1 VAGLPDG
8 FPAAVL
14 VVLHLYPHHKSIFAD
29 LLGRRTRLRV
39 KEATDGEP
47 IEPGTIYVARADMH
61 LGVRDSH
68 VALTSSG
75 QVHFSR
81 PSVDTML
88 ESVAASYG
96 DRAIGIVLSGTGFD
110 GATGIRAIK
119 EQGGTT
125 IVQDPADAEHPGMPS
140 NAWLTGCVDFK
151 LPLDEITPLVVSLV
165 LAGGGERRPR

>member
-1 VAGLPDG
+1 LPDG

-14 VVLHLYPHHKSIFAD
+14 VVLHLYPHHKSMLAQ

-39 KEATDGEP
+39 ADAVDGEP
-47 IEPGTIYVARADMH
+47 IERGTIYVARPDRH
-61 LGVRDSH
+61 LAVRDSH

-75 QVHFSR
+75 QIHFSR

-88 ESVAASYG
+88 QSVAANYG
-96 DRAIGIVLSGTGFD
+96 DRAIGIVLTGSGLD

-125 IVQDPADAEHPGMPS
+125 IVQDPAEADHPGMPS
-140 NAWLTGCVDFK
+140 HAWLTGCVDFK
-151 LPLDEITPLVVSLV
+151 LRLDEITPLVVRLV
-165 LAGGGERRPR
+165 LASGDKGHPR